1 MPSHNEILGSLNV
14 ILCDAELSI
23 ADCFNILAHL
33 VAAGIVTASDDHV
46 GQTIEFVK
54 LVNSWVDAEAKASKT
69 KRFSALGRESQLIH
83 RALPDD

>member
-1 MPSHNEILGSLNV
+1 MPSHDEILGSLNA
-14 ILCDAELSI
+14 ILCDAKLSI

-54 LVNSWVDAEAKASKT
+54 LLNTSVDVEAKASKT
-69 KRFSALGRESQLIH
+69 KAQFLI
-83 RALPDD
+83 ACDEKTVKP

>member
-1 MPSHNEILGSLNV
+1 MPSHDEILGSLNA
-14 ILCDAELSI
+14 ILCDAKLSI

-33 VAAGIVTASDDHV
+33 VAAGIVAASDDHV

-69 KRFSALGRESQLIH
+69 EEV
-83 RALPDD
+83 